1 MSEEIL
7 LIVDAV
13 SHEKGVAKE
22 IIFDALEAALAT
34 ATRKRHQDDI
44 EARVSI
50 DRETGKY
57 DTFRRWLVLDNDA
70 EIEYPDREYHLD
82 DARKIDADVEVEG
95 YIEEPLAPVEFG
107 RIAAQAAKQVIVQK
121 VREAERAQIVEK
133 FQDRVGEMMTGTVK
147 RMERGD
153 IIVDLGGE
161 AEALLPKSKMILR
174 EGLRPGDRIR
184 VYLEEVQ
191 SVTRGPQLYLSRIH
205 PQLLVELFKLEVP
218 EAGEDL
224 IEIHAAARD
233 PGIRAKIAV
242 STNDP
247 RIDPIGACVGMRGS
261 RVQSVS
267 NELAGER
274 VDIILWAEESAQF
287 VISALAP
294 AEVSSIVVDEELHSM
309 DVIVEEDQ
317 LSQAIGRGGQN
328 VRLAS
333 ELTGWEINI
342 MTEET
347 ANEKSSAELE
357 VTIQLFQDKLDVD
370 ADVATF
376 LAQEGFSNLEEV
388 AYVPKQ
394 ELLAIEGFDE
404 DLVNE
409 LRDRARDT
417 LLTSAIVLED
427 KIGDAHPDDDL
438 VNMEGMDLTTA
449 RLLASKEVCSM
460 NDLAELA
467 VDELLEILENEDEDR
482 AKELIMTAREPWFA
496 DAAEGAT
503 VIATSLKDMRGMDED
518 TLASLNSKD
527 IKTME
532 ALAELAVD
540 ELTDMIEIDEDRAK
554 ELIMTAREPWFAN
567 EDKNTANG

>member
-7 LIVDAV
+7 MIVDAV
-13 SHEKGVAKE
+13 SREKGVEKE
-22 IIFDALEAALAT
+22 IIFGALEAALAT

-44 EARVSI
+44 DARVSI
-50 DRETGKY
+50 DRDTGKY

-82 DARKIDADVEVEG
+82 EARKIDADVEVEG
-95 YIEEPLAPVEFG
+95 FIEEPLEPVEFG

-121 VREAERAQIVEK
+121 VREAEREQIVEK

-191 SVTRGPQLYLSRIH
+191 SVARGPQLYLSRIH
-205 PQLLVELFKLEVP
+205 PQLLIELFKLEVP

-224 IEIHAAARD
+224 IDIHAAARD
-233 PGIRAKIAV
+233 PGMRAKIAV

-274 VDIILWAEESAQF
+274 VDIILWAEDPAQF
-287 VISALAP
+287 VVSSLAP

-347 ANEKSSAELE
+347 ANEKGSAELE

-427 KIGDAHPDDDL
+427 KIGDAEPEDDL
-438 VNMEGMDLTTA
+438 LNMEGMDLTSA
-449 RLLASKEVCSM
+449 RLLASKGVCSM

-467 VDELLEILENEDEDR
+467 VDELLEILENDDEGH
-482 AKELIMTAREPWFA
+482 AKALIMTAREPWFA
-496 DAAEGAT
+496 DAVEGAT
-503 VIATSLKDMRGMDED
+503 VIVTSLKDMRGMDEE
-518 TLASLNSKD
+518 TLASLTSKD

-532 ALAELAVD
+532 DLAELAVD
-540 ELTDMIEIDEDRAK
+540 ELTDMIEIDEERAK
-554 ELIMTAREPWFAN
+554 ELIMTAREPWFADG
-567 EDKNTANG
+567 DKNTANG